1 MKKVIVICGPT
12 ASGKTALSLQLA
24 KYYQLD
30 IINGDSV
37 QIFQGYDIGS
47 AKIKDHEQQGI
58 KHHLLSI
65 MPSNK
70 TYDVA
75 QYQHDVREII
85 DKQHV
90 SMIVGGTGL
99 YIKAALYDY
108 RFSNDIK
115 TNDIT
120 SFPDAL
126 TMYREILNFDP
137 KAVIDIH
144 NTKRLQRNY
153 LKVLSGQKPSENNFK
168 HVPLYD
174 VFTIY
179 LDIPKTELK
188 ERLYIRLE
196 NQLNE
201 GFIEEVKQLKSIG
214 QVKDVIGYRE
224 INHYLDGEMS
234 LDDAKQM
241 IIKKSL
247 AFAKRQRTWF
257 LNQMN
262 PFVIDATSKHLK
274 ETCIKEIQAWI
285 K

>member
-47 AKIKDHEQQGI
+47 AKIKVHEQQDI

-65 MPSNK
+65 IPSNQ

-75 QYQHDVREII
+75 QYQHDVRDII
-85 DKQHV
+85 NKKKV

-115 TNDIT
+115 TNDIK

-168 HVPLYD
+168 HDPLYD

-201 GFIEEVKQLKSIG
+201 GFIEEVKHLKSIG

-224 INHYLDGEMS
+224 LNQYLDGEMS
-234 LDDAKQM
+234 LDEAKHL

-274 ETCIKEIQAWI
+274 ETCIKEINAWI